1 MSQDQISSGI
11 SGWCHATFIII
22 IYPKSLQSSC
32 VLLPTPMNL
41 APLVSPAINFW
52 RRDTAFLARKDSK
65 TANSKPTAWQMNDF
79 FDRGSSSNQH
89 FLRGTC
95 EFSEVVLPLNLWW
108 LSAISGE
115 PNKKKS
121 KPFDRMFFVALN
133 AWWSA
138 LGRRTCPRVAFEPQK
153 GFKKPVHGG
162 SENNSPTLPKQENV
176 ITVDG
181 SEIPRPTTGWMFL
194 KPCI

>member
-89 FLRGTC
+89 FFEGNVWVFRGGLTPESVIIIGNFWWTQQKKEQTLWPHVFRGSQC
-95 EFSEVVLPLNLWW
+95 LVVRTR
-108 LSAISGE
+108 
-115 PNKKKS
+115 KKDVSTSCIWTS
-121 KPFDRMFFVALN
+121 KRLQKTRP
-133 AWWSA
+133 
-138 LGRRTCPRVAFEPQK
+138 RRIWK
-153 GFKKPVHGG
+153 
-162 SENNSPTLPKQENV
+162 
-176 ITVDG
+176 
-181 SEIPRPTTGWMFL
+181 
-194 KPCI
+194 

>member
-79 FDRGSSSNQH
+79 FDGDRLPTSI

-115 PNKKKS
+115 PNKKRANPLTACFSWLSMLGGPHSEEGRVHELHLNLKKAS
-121 KPFDRMFFVALN
+121 KNPSTEDLKIIHQLFQN
-133 AWWSA
+133 
-138 LGRRTCPRVAFEPQK
+138 
-153 GFKKPVHGG
+153 KK
-162 SENNSPTLPKQENV
+162 T
-176 ITVDG
+176 
-181 SEIPRPTTGWMFL
+181 
-194 KPCI
+194 

>member
-115 PNKKKS
+115 PNKNKEQTLWPHVFRGSQCLVVRTRKKDVSTSCIWTS
-121 KPFDRMFFVALN
+121 KRLQKTRP
-133 AWWSA
+133 
-138 LGRRTCPRVAFEPQK
+138 RRIWK
-153 GFKKPVHGG
+153 
-162 SENNSPTLPKQENV
+162 
-176 ITVDG
+176 
-181 SEIPRPTTGWMFL
+181 
-194 KPCI
+194 